1 MFNRQFIVFLGV
13 GLAVV
18 AIAIA
23 FVFMGTQ
30 GAHLNLTGTILKV
43 RTLATDDKN
52 AIIILD
58 FRVKNEATR
67 QEFVVKDA
75 IVVVTTADGKQVEGD
90 TIART
95 DVNRVMEY
103 YKMLGPKYN
112 ETLIIRDKVGGGQ
125 TMDRMVAA
133 TVPLPEADVEK
144 RKGITLQLHD
154 IDGPTFELKESGKP

>member
-75 IVVVTTADGKQVEGD
+75 TVVVTTADGKQVEGD

-112 ETLIIRDKVGGGQ
+112 ET
-125 TMDRMVAA
+125 
-133 TVPLPEADVEK
+133 
-144 RKGITLQLHD
+144 
-154 IDGPTFELKESGKP
+154 

>member
-1 MFNRQFIVFLGV
+1 MFNRQFLVFLGV

-23 FVFMGTQ
+23 FVLVGTK
-30 GAHLNLTGTILKV
+30 GAHLNLTGKILKV
-43 RTLATDDKN
+43 RTLATDEKN

-58 FRVKNEATR
+58 FRVRNEATR
-67 QEFVVKDA
+67 QEFVVHDA
-75 IVVVTTADGKQVEGD
+75 TVTVTTADGKQVEGD

-112 ETLIIRDKVGGGQ
+112 ETLIIRDKVAGGQ

-144 RKGITLQLHD
+144 RKGIALKLHD
-154 IDGPTFELKESGKP
+154 IDGPTFELTESGKP